1 MATRASIEFDFRLAI
16 EQADKIDEL
25 ADSLEA
31 LSSKKLAGTMQD
43 IANNWKG
50 ERAGEYVNKG
60 AQLQTRMSSS
70 ASTLKGI
77 ASDIRTIAKRV
88 YDAEM
93 AALEIA
99 EARTY

>member
-1 MATRASIEFDFRLAI
+1 MATRASIEFDFRLAK

-25 ADSLEA
+25 ADSLET
-31 LSSKKLAGTMQD
+31 LSSKKLNNTMNN
-43 IANNWKG
+43 ITNNWKG
-50 ERAGEYVNKG
+50 ERASEFINKG
-60 AQLQTRMSSS
+60 GQLQTRMSGS

-99 EARTY
+99 ESRTL